1 MNEVERSASKAQPVL
16 ASAKVRTTA
25 SSLGFTDPPVPL
37 RLKLL
42 EGPYHWSL
50 FVQAPPGARIG
61 DIVEW
66 LEEWSPLR
74 IEFGSRHVLRVDLDP
89 LPLAWRR
96 RFRSVSLQMLAL
108 YPNGVALATV
118 TGKHDA
124 LAAFGRAQA
133 GEASTNVQEVRDT
146 PRDVPLLTPAQDEA
160 LRTAARSGYYRIP
173 RPLNLNE
180 LAAKLGI
187 APASLSERLRRAEG
201 RVIMRYVNEGATTPW
216 DARTIFAAQTSPGPG
231 TEDED
236 SSGASRVRP

>member
-1 MNEVERSASKAQPVL
+1 MTEVERSAQKAQPVL
-16 ASAKVRTTA
+16 VSAKMRTSA
-25 SSLGFTDPPVPL
+25 SSLGFTNPPVFL

-50 FVQAPPGARIG
+50 FIQTPPGARIG

-66 LEEWSPLR
+66 LETWGPLR
-74 IEFGSRHVLRVDLDP
+74 IEFGSRHVLRADFDP
-89 LPLAWRR
+89 LPVAWRR
-96 RFRSVSLQMLAL
+96 TFRSVSLQLLAL

-133 GEASTNVQEVRDT
+133 GETSTKIQEVRDT

-160 LRTAARSGYYRIP
+160 LRTAVRSGYYRIP

-180 LAAKLGI
+180 LAAELGI

-216 DARTIFAAQTSPGPG
+216 DARTIFAPQTSPGPD
-231 TEDED
+231 TDDED
-236 SSGASRVRP
+236 PSGASRVPT